1 MRRIV
6 LDTSVVIAGLRT
18 QLGAGNAVL
27 RLVATR
33 RLVALAT
40 PPLFLE
46 YEDVL
51 KRPEHRLAH
60 GLAPE
65 AIEEFLAELAALIEP
80 VEVHFQWRPQSR
92 DPNDEM
98 VLEAAINGRADALVT
113 YNVADFAGP
122 AERFRISVLLVVQ
135 VVGDP
140 RVASILLFR
149 LLALTYRPAHNDG
162 SRDLLLAAEPLQL
175 FVLVAY
181 FGGPRPRRSFI
192 RFLRLVTSSVCRHPP
207 V

>member
-6 LDTSVVIAGLRT
+6 LDTSVVVAGLRT
-18 QLGAGNAVL
+18 QRGAGNAVL
-27 RLVATR
+27 RLVAPR

-60 GLAPE
+60 GLATA
-65 AIEEFLAELAALIEP
+65 AIDEFLAELGPFMWP

-122 AERFRISVLLVVQ
+122 AERVRISVLRT
-135 VVGDP
+135 GG
-140 RVASILLFR
+140 LLKK
-149 LLALTYRPAHNDG
+149 
-162 SRDLLLAAEPLQL
+162 
-175 FVLVAY
+175 
-181 FGGPRPRRSFI
+181 
-192 RFLRLVTSSVCRHPP
+192 
-207 V
+207 